1 MFKRFIK
8 GLVIILPCLSVYSV
22 TYAAENLK
30 VKPVYQGIVE
40 VIDEPLSIQF
50 RPFPESIITNK
61 TMSYITVGGTETEMG
76 SNSTGAAQII
86 RKGNNLEML
95 ISVDE
100 VETLKAGQTEI
111 QKCDIKVVISMSPYG
126 EFRGFDM
133 KSQSIPASELAS
145 VKEMLQS
152 IFKQAISTLPKEGIP
167 QGYQFVDKI
176 NMGFGDITTIGR
188 VLGKTTFKQR
198 LSLFVDFSGS
208 TMQLDLE
215 GKRVEMAM
223 NGYALMDV
231 ATGVWRYNEV
241 SMFLPMP
248 DNAGGSIAVHQQVEI
263 HIEE

>member
-1 MFKRFIK
+1 MFLRFIK
-8 GLVIILPCLSVYSV
+8 SLVVILPCVSVFSL

-30 VKPVYQGIVE
+30 VKPVYRGIVE

-50 RPFPESIITNK
+50 RPFPESVITTK
-61 TMSYITVGGTETEMG
+61 TMSYITVGGTEAEMG

-100 VETLKAGQTEI
+100 VETLNAGQTKI
-111 QKCDIKVVISMSPYG
+111 QKCDIKAIISISPYG
-126 EFRGFDM
+126 EFRGFDVE
-133 KSQSIPASELAS
+133 SQSIPASKLTS

-176 NMGFGDITTIGR
+176 NMGFGDITSIGR

-215 GKRVEMAM
+215 GKRVEIAM

-248 DNAGGSIAVHQQVEI
+248 DSAEDSLTVHQQVEI